1 MQAADQDRFIYCNHD
16 VVIMPE
22 LRRTPGIDLLS
33 EPPGIVI
40 GEHVIPYSD
49 PAEPERRMY
58 VLTADIIYK
67 QNAIK
72 Q

>member
-1 MQAADQDRFIYCNHD
+1 
-16 VVIMPE
+16 MPDM
-22 LRRTPGIDLLS
+22 RYAPGIDLLS
-33 EPPGIVI
+33 EPPGRMF
-40 GEHVIPYSD
+40 GEHVKTCID

-58 VLTADIIYK
+58 VLTADIIYR

>member
-1 MQAADQDRFIYCNHD
+1 
-16 VVIMPE
+16 MPE
-22 LRRTPGIDLLS
+22 LRLTPGIDLLS
-33 EPPGIVI
+33 EPPGIMI
-40 GEHVIPYSD
+40 GEHVIPYID